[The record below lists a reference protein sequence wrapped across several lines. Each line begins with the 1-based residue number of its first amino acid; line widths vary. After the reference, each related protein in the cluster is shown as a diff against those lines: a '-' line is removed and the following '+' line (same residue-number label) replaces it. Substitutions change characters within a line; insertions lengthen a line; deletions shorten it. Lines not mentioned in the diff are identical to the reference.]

1 MDAKTPTQSRTV
13 LSQVMEIG
21 DANLAN
27 NVHGGVIMKL
37 VDSAAGIAAVRHCG
51 GRVVTASMDEMSF
64 IEPVFLGE
72 VVTLYAQVNDV
83 GRTSMEVGVRV
94 EAENARTG
102 DLRHVSSAYLVFVAL
117 DAQNEPRPV
126 PPLLPETDNERRRM
140 EEAKIR
146 RQHRLARKEAI
157 VARRAAA
164 GAGMA
169 RAKAEEPT
177 PPSTGA
183 NGELR
188 E

>member
-1 MDAKTPTQSRTV
+1 MSIDPGAPASPGEPRSPGHSRTI
-13 LSQVMEIG
+13 LSEVMEIG
-21 DANLAN
+21 DANLSG

-37 VDSAAGIAAVRHCG
+37 VDTAAGIAAVKHCG

-72 VVTLYAQVNDV
+72 IVTLYAQVNDA

-102 DLRHVSSAYLVFVAL
+102 ERRLVSTAYLVFVAL
-117 DAQNEPRPV
+117 DEEGRPRPV
-126 PPLLPETDNERRRM
+126 PPLVPEIPEEKRRM

-157 VARRAAA
+157 RGRRAADGSPA
-164 GAGMA
+164 
-169 RAKAEEPT
+169 T
-177 PPSTGA
+177 
-183 NGELR
+183 
-188 E
+188 

>member
-1 MDAKTPTQSRTV
+1 MNSPAKPGRTPAPNLEPRTPGQSRAV

-21 DANLAN
+21 DANLEN

-37 VDSAAGIAAVRHCG
+37 VDSAAGISAVKHCG

-94 EAENARTG
+94 HAENARTG
-102 DLRHVSSAYLVFVAL
+102 EHRHVSSAYLVFVAL
-117 DAQNEPRPV
+117 NAKGMPRPV
-126 PPLLPETDNERRRM
+126 PPLAPQTDEEKRRRD
-140 EEAKIR
+140 EAKIR

-157 VARRAAA
+157 LARR
-164 GAGMA
+164 
-169 RAKAEEPT
+169 E
-177 PPSTGA
+177 
-183 NGELR
+183 R
-188 E
+188 ESDGGSA

>member
-1 MDAKTPTQSRTV
+1 MTLRMEPRPLEPRTPAQSRTV

-37 VDSAAGIAAVRHCG
+37 VDSAAGIAAVKHCG

-64 IEPVFLGE
+64 IAPVYLGE
-72 VVTLYAQVNDV
+72 VVTLYAQVNEV

-94 EAENARTG
+94 EAEDARTG
-102 DLRHVSSAYLVFVAL
+102 DTRHVSSAYLVFVAL
-117 DAQNEPRPV
+117 DAEGNPRPV
-126 PPLLPETDNERRRM
+126 PPLVPETAEEKRRM

-157 VARRAAA
+157 RARRD
-164 GAGMA
+164 M
-169 RAKAEEPT
+169 P
-177 PPSTGA
+177 
-183 NGELR
+183 
-188 E
+188 